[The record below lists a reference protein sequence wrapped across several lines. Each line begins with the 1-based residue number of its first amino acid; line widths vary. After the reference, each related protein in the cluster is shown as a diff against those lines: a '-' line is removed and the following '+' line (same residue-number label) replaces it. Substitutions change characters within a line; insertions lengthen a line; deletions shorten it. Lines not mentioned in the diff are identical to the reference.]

1 MLGNYTSGSEATNP
15 HPRPPVVPIMATGT
29 VSIKPLLEGFSSFLF
44 SEQGQIIKSV
54 LNHDC
59 YLLVLNGKLLILKH
73 LYVENQRKPG
83 L

>member
-73 LYVENQRKPG
+73 VYV
-83 L
+83 

>member
-73 LYVENQRKPG
+73 VYVENQRKPG